1 MTAPEGKAP
10 AERTDR
16 RERRKQPRDPDAS
29 LDWEQIV
36 LQRVANHVRSLEDDA
51 ALGPEGSAGSRWED
65 AALQALR
72 KHIQDLDS
80 DR

>member
-1 MTAPEGKAP
+1 MTAPEGKTP
-10 AERTDR
+10 AERT
-16 RERRKQPRDPDAS
+16 ERRKQPRDPDAS

-36 LQRVANHVRSLEDDA
+36 LQRIARHVRSLADDA

-72 KHIQDLDS
+72 KRIQDLDS
-80 DR
+80 GR

>member
-10 AERTDR
+10 AERP
-16 RERRKQPRDPDAS
+16 ERRKQPRDPDAS
-29 LDWEQIV
+29 PDWEQIV
-36 LQRVANHVRSLEDDA
+36 LRRIARHVRSLEGDA

-65 AALQALR
+65 AALAALKKR
-72 KHIQDLDS
+72 IRDLDS